1 MSRLI
6 DADKLISDIEKL
18 NLELFEEFKYA
29 DSGGMKITSNA
40 QMYIIC
46 ESVLPRIKE
55 QPTAF
60 DIDDILRQ
68 CKDKAI
74 QLMNKQYNEDEYHMF
89 SKGVQAMYLG
99 LEKIIKENKI
109 YSEIDVDMCI
119 NCTKSKYSN
128 QGRPYCAKEERHLDS
143 FNYKPDWCPL
153 KEGGIE

>member
-29 DSGGMKITSNA
+29 DSGGMKIISNA

-60 DIDDILRQ
+60 NV
-68 CKDKAI
+68 DKVVE
-74 QLMNKQYNEDEYHMF
+74 Q
-89 SKGVQAMYLG
+89 
-99 LEKIIKENKI
+99 LEKSHFHTESTFDDDGYCNDD
-109 YSEIDVDMCI
+109 SEEVVNLNEAIEIV
-119 NCTKSKYSN
+119 
-128 QGRPYCAKEERHLDS
+128 RR
-143 FNYKPDWCPL
+143 
-153 KEGGIE
+153 GGMDE

>member
-18 NLELFEEFKYA
+18 NLELFEEFKCA

-60 DIDDILRQ
+60 DVEKVVEQ
-68 CKDKAI
+68 
-74 QLMNKQYNEDEYHMF
+74 
-89 SKGVQAMYLG
+89 
-99 LEKIIKENKI
+99 LEKESYYIDIETDMKVVNLNETI
-109 YSEIDVDMCI
+109 EIVR
-119 NCTKSKYSN
+119 N
-128 QGRPYCAKEERHLDS
+128 
-143 FNYKPDWCPL
+143 
-153 KEGGIE
+153 GGIDG